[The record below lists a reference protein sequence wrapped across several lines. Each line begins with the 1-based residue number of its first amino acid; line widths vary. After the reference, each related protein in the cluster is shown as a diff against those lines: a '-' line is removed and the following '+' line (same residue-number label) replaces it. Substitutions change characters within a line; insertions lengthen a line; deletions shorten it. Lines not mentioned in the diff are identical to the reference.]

1 MGLRLIISL
10 IFLLNMLNG
19 IQKKAGAA
27 RSCIAGNTDLLHK
40 RLMEMSEDQPGKGLE
55 MIIGCNS
62 VDSAAI
68 RFNQICDFACGS
80 MRLGEAG
87 QEGKKMVRG
96 SSGQQKY
103 SQRIPLDFWPQ
114 CM

>member
-1 MGLRLIISL
+1 MVQMKATVLNTEPWFLGVVEHSGDGPAINYISL

-27 RSCIAGNTDLLHK
+27 KTAGNTDLLHK

-80 MRLGEAG
+80 M
-87 QEGKKMVRG
+87 
-96 SSGQQKY
+96 
-103 SQRIPLDFWPQ
+103 
-114 CM
+114 

>member
-1 MGLRLIISL
+1 LNPFTPRLNTFEMVQTNVTVLNHGFWGLLNIRGMALRLIISL
-10 IFLLNMLNG
+10 IFLLNVLNG

-80 MRLGEAG
+80 M
-87 QEGKKMVRG
+87 
-96 SSGQQKY
+96 
-103 SQRIPLDFWPQ
+103 
-114 CM
+114 